1 VEAGES
7 AGPYGIR
14 DRSASRVKINHIV
27 STQIDNASARN
38 IFAADLGGTKI
49 SAAVVSRR
57 GKILARVTEKVD
69 TSSKSAPVFQIKRLA
84 EQLARPA
91 RASLAFEAGAVAVPG
106 LVRRSGTVWAPNL
119 PGWESMPLRT
129 RLERMVGIPFAIESD
144 RNAAALGETWLGAA
158 RGKSDAVM
166 LIIGTGIG
174 AGIISGG
181 RILRGAHELSGCA
194 GWLVIND
201 AYSNEVNHLGQL
213 ETFTAGPGIARTA
226 ACRIRS
232 GAKGA
237 LAMYDPEEVTS
248 RDVAEAARDG
258 DAEAVAIF
266 DNAGKMLGRAVANI
280 ISMFD
285 PEVIILGGGMAA
297 ATDLFMPS
305 LNAVAREWAQ
315 PLAARQVKIKRSQL
329 MGDANLLGAARLAWG
344 LVNAKGREEKSERKQ
359 RVMSQSD

>member
-1 VEAGES
+1 VDTRTENQNS
-7 AGPYGIR
+7 
-14 DRSASRVKINHIV
+14 K
-27 STQIDNASARN
+27 N

-69 TSSKSAPVFQIKRLA
+69 TSSKSAPVFQMKRLA

-91 RASLAFEAGAVAVPG
+91 RVSQAFEAGAVAVPG

-129 RLERMVGIPFAIESD
+129 RLERMLGVPFAIESD

-181 RILRGAHELSGCA
+181 KIIRGAHELSGCA
-194 GWLVIND
+194 GWLVVND
-201 AYSNEVNHLGQL
+201 SYANEVKHVGQL
-213 ETFTAGPGIARTA
+213 EAFTAGPGIARMA
-226 ACRIRS
+226 ACRIKA
-232 GAKGA
+232 GVEGA
-237 LAMYDPEEVTS
+237 LGTYDAEEITS

-258 DAEAVAIF
+258 DPEALAIF
-266 DNAGKMLGRAVANI
+266 ENAGKMIGRAVANI

-285 PEVIILGGGMAA
+285 PEVIILGGGMAGA
-297 ATDLFMPS
+297 VDLFMPS

-315 PLAARQVKIKRSQL
+315 PLASRQVKIKRSQL
-329 MGDANLLGAARLAWG
+329 LGDANLLGAARLAWG
-344 LVNAKGREEKSERKQ
+344 LVSAKEREEKIEKKASRSAEAG
-359 RVMSQSD
+359 